1 MILKN
6 AVPWWIYALLS
17 ALFAAL
23 TAILAKVGIKG
34 IDSDLGTAV
43 RTVVIL
49 LMVWGIVFAKGGTS
63 ELLELSK
70 TNLIFLALSGIAT
83 GLSWLFYFRALQI
96 GKVSNVAPVDKTSV
110 AIAILLSIIFL
121 HETVSLKGILGALLI
136 ITGTILIIL

>member
-1 MILKN
+1 MKTSF
-6 AVPWWIYALLS
+6 PWWIYALLS
-17 ALFAAL
+17 AFFAAL

-34 IDSDLGTAV
+34 IDSDLATAV

-49 LMVWGIVFAKGGTS
+49 LMVWGIVLVKGGTA
-63 ELLELSK
+63 EVFTLSK

-83 GLSWLFYFRALQI
+83 GLSWLFYFRALQM

-110 AIAILLSIIFL
+110 AIAILLSVIFL
-121 HETVSLKGILGALLI
+121 HETVSLKGIFGALLI